1 MGRLT
6 STTYKSRLTSGTSDV
21 FDMEKAFAEHKIP
34 VPEKSKKGWGILNK
48 ILDTLRTGEYAMGGI
63 LSGKGIWAGI
73 KEKISPSEVLFKDTE
88 EERKFFSVKG
98 IAALAT
104 DILLDPVTYLT
115 FGTGG
120 ATKIITKTGAKIA
133 VTKSGKKLLSRA
145 IKAGASRKTA
155 GYALARAIK
164 EGGEEA
170 AKKYIAKSGLKFMG
184 KQIIPR
190 KVFTVAGTPLKWTLG
205 KIPGFNKAAKI
216 FEKAFKPFAEINAM
230 PAKLGGKAVYQGA
243 ETNFIKTLRWQQ
255 TKTWDEWLKKVK
267 PFYKQKGKDVGKSIA
282 WKLESKKLTGDIM
295 VDGLIKTMKKES
307 SEMLKLEKLTG
318 KKIGEV
324 SGYVRHYLTPE
335 ARDWIGRGGNLFST
349 IPKPLRATL
358 ASSNKRKI
366 TGAIREINT
375 QFKLTTGSK
384 FNFFEPDA
392 IKAFAMRKAEHIRF
406 INTSAFMERLKGFG
420 MKATYKNGKLVPTFK
435 EGVEFLE
442 VTTPQLKGTIF
453 PKAIAKHM
461 NQAQKALTDE
471 GTLKGIVNLYDKGL
485 AIWKG
490 TVTGYFPAFH
500 TRNFIGGFFNN
511 WLAGVKNISRYKQWD
526 DIERGKNKLY
536 RRGKNKLYKT
546 KLGEEIKGS
555 EIFRQGELQGV
566 FGQAGQMDV
575 ARNVS
580 KEIDA
585 LGAKLPKKIWNKTL
599 NPHSGYPRVAMEYVE
614 NHLRGPLFLDRV
626 LKGDSYE
633 EAARWVFKYH
643 FDYMP
648 EGLTGFERT
657 VMRRMIPFYVWMR
670 NNIPLQIE
678 QMLKQPGKYAG
689 LEKIRKHFMGKEGEA
704 EMKDLPEWMREQ
716 FITKLPFLNKM
727 GKSLWLQL
735 DLPLEDVAKLPIS
748 ASGIRELVSALTPLL
763 KYPIERYTNKDLY
776 FGSEIYP
783 EELKNYPEFQTR
795 KLAEGVGKGLDKI
808 LPSPLKKFLNFKETK
823 YRDYTKEKETGTKK
837 KLFLTRYEMDA
848 KKLHFL
854 RSAFGRFYSTIGQIF
869 DPEMKSKFGAI
880 KMSRLLGGVPVR
892 PFDVEEEKEMRN
904 WEQET
909 EFQAILNY
917 LKKHGEVPYKEPG
930 RKKKR
935 RKL

>member
-6 STTYKSRLTSGTSDV
+6 STTTRGSRLVSGLPKTSG
-21 FDMEKAFAEHKIP
+21 AFNLEDAFNQYKIP

-48 ILDTLRTGEYAMGGI
+48 ILDTLRTGEYAMGGV

-104 DILLDPVTYLT
+104 DILLDPTTYLT
-115 FGTGG
+115 FGVGG
-120 ATKIITKTGAKIA
+120 ATKITTKTGAKIA
-133 VTKSGKKLLSRA
+133 LSKAGKQMLKKVV
-145 IKAGASRKTA
+145 KAGASRKSA
-155 GYALARAIK
+155 ARVMARVIEK
-164 EGGEEA
+164 GGEKA
-170 AKKYIAKSGLKFMG
+170 AKKYIAKSGLKFLG
-184 KQIIPR
+184 EQIIPR
-190 KVFTVAGTPLKWTLG
+190 KAFTVAGIPLKWTLG
-205 KIPGFNKAAKI
+205 KIPGFNKAAKV
-216 FEKAFKPFAEINAM
+216 FEKALKPFAEINAM
-230 PAKLGGKAVYQGA
+230 PAKLGGKSVYQGA
-243 ETNFIKTLRWQQ
+243 EINFIKTLRWQQ

-267 PFYKQKGKDVGKSIA
+267 PFYKQKGKDIGKTIG
-282 WKLESKKLTGDIM
+282 WRLESKKLTGDVM

-307 SEMLKLEKLTG
+307 AEMLKLERAAG
-318 KKIGEV
+318 KKIGEI
-324 SGYVRHYLTPE
+324 SGYVRHYLTPD
-335 ARDWIGRGGNLFST
+335 AREWIGRGGNLFT
-349 IPKPLRATL
+349 AVPKSLRARL

-366 TGAIREINT
+366 AGAIREINS
-375 QFKLTTGSK
+375 QFKITTGLK

-406 INTSAFMERLKGFG
+406 INTSKFIERIKGFG
-420 MKATYKNGKLVPTFK
+420 MRATYKNKKLVPTFK

-442 VTTPQLKGTIF
+442 TTNPQLKGIVF
-453 PKAIAKHM
+453 PKPIAKHIDA
-461 NQAQKALTDE
+461 AQRALTDE
-471 GTLKGIVNLYDKGL
+471 GTLKGIVSLYDKGL

-511 WLAGVKNISRYKQWD
+511 WLAGVKNIARYKQWN
-526 DIERGKNKLY
+526 DIEKGANKLY
-536 RRGKNKLYKT
+536 TT
-546 KLGEEIKGS
+546 KLGEKIKGS
-555 EIFRQGELQGV
+555 EIFRQGELKGV
-566 FGQAGQMDV
+566 FGQSGMMDV
-575 ARNVS
+575 ARS
-580 KEIDA
+580 MDRELKT
-585 LGAKLPKKIWNKTL
+585 LGAKLPKKIWDKTL
-599 NPHSGYPRVAMEYVE
+599 NPHSGYPRVMMEYVE

-626 LKGDSYE
+626 LKGDSYA
-633 EAARWVFKYH
+633 EAARWVFRYH

-648 EGLTGFERT
+648 EGLTGFERN
-657 VMRRMIPFYVWMR
+657 VMKRLIPFYTWMR

-689 LEKIRKHFMGKEGEA
+689 LEKIRKHFMGKEGEE
-704 EMKDLPEWMREQ
+704 EMKNLPEWMREQ

-748 ASGIRELVSALTPLL
+748 ASGIRELVSALSPVL

-783 EELKNYPEFQTR
+783 EKLKDYPEFQTR
-795 KLAEGVGKGLDKI
+795 KLAEGVGKGLEKI
-808 LPSPLKKFLNFKETK
+808 LPPPLKKFLNFKKTK
-823 YRDYTKEKETGTKK
+823 YRDYTKEKETGTKR

-848 KKLHFL
+848 KKLHLL

-892 PFDVEEEKEMRN
+892 PFDIEEEKERRN
-904 WEQET
+904 WEEET

-917 LKKHGEVPYKEPG
+917 LKKHGEVPYKESG
-930 RKKKR
+930 RKKER